1 MQKIFAAC
9 GARKLCGGIW
19 DAGLGRSLRPVQTVD
34 LAPASW
40 SRATGPPWPDAPGNA
55 HGVADLRHRSIGIGP
70 ARVQV
75 SFLLPKCTISMPP
88 DARATAAT
96 PSPTA
101 VQLSEIIG
109 AMSYALDLAEG
120 RDCFVAL
127 TRAPAL
133 MPEPAAAA

>member
-34 LAPASW
+34 LAPA
-40 SRATGPPWPDAPGNA
+40 WP
-55 HGVADLRHRSIGIGP
+55 
-70 ARVQV
+70 
-75 SFLLPKCTISMPP
+75 
-88 DARATAAT
+88 RATAAT

-120 RDCFVAL
+120 QDCFVAL
-127 TRAPAL
+127 AL